1 MKLWIERERFAA
13 LFSLAAMVAPQR
25 SPREILMNIKIQ
37 AIGSEAVITASDM
50 DLSIRLHTTQV
61 KVERPGVIVVPVGR
75 FGGVLKE
82 VYDEKLLIE
91 VVDQQAIITGVSS
104 RFELPLIDPDE
115 FPVVEPFSD
124 PNYWE
129 MPSRVLKE
137 MIKRTAFAADVEST
151 RYALSG
157 ILLEPQ
163 SDTLM
168 TAVATDGRRLA
179 KMEGV
184 INAVGQVNSQ
194 QTTIVPTKTMLLIEK
209 MLPDDDSPLQLAVDS
224 NELRVQ
230 TTSGTIHSRL
240 VEGRFPK
247 WKDAIPSQRNSVK
260 VDILAGTLLSALRQ
274 AAIVSD
280 VETRGVD
287 FWFAPGTLVVNS
299 QAAQIGQARIEVPI
313 NYDGDEIKTAL
324 DLRFLT
330 EMLRVLR
337 PDQLIRMDI
346 EGPQTAAYLTTNDS
360 FGYVIM
366 PLTRKTSKV

>member
-313 NYDGDEIKTAL
+313 NYEGDEIKTAL